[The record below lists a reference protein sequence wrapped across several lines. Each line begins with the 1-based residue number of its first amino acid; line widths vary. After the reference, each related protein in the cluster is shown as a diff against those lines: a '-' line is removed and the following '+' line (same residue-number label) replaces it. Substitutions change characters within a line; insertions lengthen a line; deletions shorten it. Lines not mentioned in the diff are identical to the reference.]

1 MEKEDQI
8 EFRYRDF
15 YINRIMGKSYRSN
28 SMNLEAIHKKTGK
41 ILVIKSIQNRRKE
54 DATHFTQSKKSS
66 QIHNKLKHPNI
77 LKCFHYEIV
86 KQWDDENGKFEQLL
100 SYFEPSSISLLTLA
114 LNMRSEQKRYSDQ
127 KTFSKEYL
135 QYLLQQTV
143 SVFAYLQEK
152 KIVHTHISPS
162 CLLVNFNGDI
172 RLNDLGS
179 QKISQQMPFT
189 KEFARDH

>member
-66 QIHNKLKHPNI
+66 
-77 LKCFHYEIV
+77 
-86 KQWDDENGKFEQLL
+86 
-100 SYFEPSSISLLTLA
+100 
-114 LNMRSEQKRYSDQ
+114 
-127 KTFSKEYL
+127 
-135 QYLLQQTV
+135 
-143 SVFAYLQEK
+143 
-152 KIVHTHISPS
+152 
-162 CLLVNFNGDI
+162 
-172 RLNDLGS
+172 
-179 QKISQQMPFT
+179 
-189 KEFARDH
+189 